1 MQVVLYTDEM
11 EAITVI
17 DIPQWLLERVQ
28 DGQMIRLAVIEPPQ
42 VSAALA
48 QEIPTPSPMR
58 CVEIWAEKF
67 RRKGRETWL
76 LFTRDEEAALIL
88 KSDMLP
94 GQRKAFQDEYRRGFV
109 TAILR
114 ALGHQ

>member
-17 DIPQWLLERVQ
+17 DIPQWLLERLH
-28 DGQMIRLAVIEPPQ
+28 DGQMIRLAVIEPLKT
-42 VSAALA
+42 SISLA
-48 QEIPTPSPMR
+48 HEISSQPK
-58 CVEIWAEKF
+58 VVAIWAEKI
-67 RRKGRETWL
+67 RRNGKEAWL
-76 LFTRDEEAALIL
+76 LFTRNEEAALML
-88 KSDMLP
+88 KSDVLP